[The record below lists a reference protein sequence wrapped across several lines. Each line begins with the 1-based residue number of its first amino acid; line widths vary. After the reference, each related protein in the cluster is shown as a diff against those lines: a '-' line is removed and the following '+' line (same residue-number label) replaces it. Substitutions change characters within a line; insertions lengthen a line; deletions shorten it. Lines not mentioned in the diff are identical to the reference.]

1 MTFGTLPRRNPGLA
15 AGATSLESPEF
26 SVRASALTLSVRVYA
41 LATRTLPDEV
51 LGSRGRFSGSLK
63 SVPKTAQTEGSA
75 TIMPT

>member
-51 LGSRGRFSGSLK
+51 LGSRGRRKGLGFMAQGLK
-63 SVPKTAQTEGSA
+63 AHLRALGAKR
-75 TIMPT
+75 